1 MQINNLNEEIR
12 EVLTTEPSEVNLET
26 AALLLLK
33 VNRNRVLY
41 HNVLRRKNIDKVL
54 CELRRI
60 YKSRTGEDAIATV
73 KTEDNTPPPP
83 PATPPENEN
92 KGKRADHEQLPDEIK
107 ARYIENLNLLRRMRQ
122 LHEKLK
128 LMEGSTDEERKPF
141 IEELLQLDKAH
152 RENWDVYDSYK
163 LGDEI
168 KEKVE
173 ADPKAISAARKYLS
187 TNKKKLAELEDEV
200 KGVWLE
206 RMQERYDYLISV
218 NEVISDEQKEEFKQ
232 LGLNV

>member
-1 MQINNLNEEIR
+1 MQMENLNEQIR
-12 EVLTTEPSEVNLET
+12 EVITTEKSEVNLEN

-33 VNRNRVLY
+33 VNRNRILY
-41 HNVLRRKNIDKVL
+41 NNVLRRKNIDKVL
-54 CELRRI
+54 YELRRI
-60 YKSRTGEDAIATV
+60 YKSRTGEDAVAAV
-73 KTEDNTPPPP
+73 KSEDNTPPPAP
-83 PATPPENEN
+83 PTDNEN

-128 LMEGSTDEERKPF
+128 LMEDSTDEERKPF
-141 IEELLQLDKAH
+141 NEELLQLDKAH
-152 RENWDVYDSYK
+152 RENWEAYDNYK
-163 LGDEI
+163 MGDEI

-187 TNKKKLAELEDEV
+187 TNKKKLAELEGEE
-200 KGVWLE
+200 KAVWLG

-218 NEVISDEQKEEFKQ
+218 NEVISDEQKEELKQ